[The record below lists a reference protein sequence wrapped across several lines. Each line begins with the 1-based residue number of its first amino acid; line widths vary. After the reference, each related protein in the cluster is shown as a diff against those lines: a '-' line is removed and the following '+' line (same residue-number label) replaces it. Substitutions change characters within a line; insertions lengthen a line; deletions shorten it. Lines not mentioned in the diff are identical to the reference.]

1 MAMVVLWF
9 FWWLWYSY
17 IGAHDGGGGYG
28 CSTPMVMLRIVMV
41 FWYCDER
48 SRDGGGDNGFVT
60 PMVVL
65 NCSGGWRWFWY
76 PGGCSGWWWWLWL
89 WCPDGGA
96 QDGDGGKRARDV
108 TSAGSSENS

>member
-9 FWWLWYSY
+9 FWWLWYSH

-76 PGGCSGWWWWLWL
+76 PSGCSGWWWWLWL
-89 WCPDGGA
+89 WYPDGGA